1 VSATLV
7 AAISL
12 TVAAAAFVQ
21 GTIGMGF
28 ALIVAPMLGLL
39 APGLVPVCL
48 LVLMIPLNVYVTWR
62 ERAAVDRSGARW
74 ITVGR
79 FAGTFAGVWVL
90 AVLSAHYL
98 GLLIGAATVVAAI
111 ATLLTPSFTPGPR
124 ACLAAG
130 LVTGITETATG
141 IGGPPLAL
149 VYQHQPAPT
158 LRSTIAFCFLV
169 GELISLA
176 FLAAAGRASAS
187 QFVDAAL
194 FLPALAIGAVLSQ
207 LLHRSV
213 GGQVLR
219 KFVLVFAIVSGALL
233 VARA

>member
-39 APGLVPVCL
+39 MPELVPVCL
-48 LVLMIPLNVYVTWR
+48 LVLMVPLNVYVTWR
-62 ERAAVDRSGARW
+62 ERSALDRSGAGW
-74 ITVGR
+74 VTVGR
-79 FAGTFAGVWVL
+79 FVGTFAGVWVL

-98 GLLIGAATVVAAI
+98 GVLIGVATVLAAI
-111 ATLLTPSFTPGPR
+111 ATLFTPSFTPGPK

-149 VYQHQPAPT
+149 VYQHQAAPT
-158 LRSTIAFCFLV
+158 LRSTIGFCFLV
-169 GELISLA
+169 GELMSLA

-187 QFVDAAL
+187 QFIDAAL

-213 GGQVLR
+213 RSQLLR
-219 KFVLVFAIVSGALL
+219 KFVLVFAIVSGAVL
-233 VARA
+233 VAGA